1 MRTISVPYGKIR
13 QTLVVAEEEQVDVY
27 DPVDQPSEG
36 GDSGAVASALEHPLG
51 ALRLDDFRAART
63 VAIAIN
69 DKTRPVPHQR
79 MLPPLLAQLEALG
92 LAFRVRFYIAT
103 GTHAPMGPDEFPAIL
118 PAQIL
123 ERYAVVSHDCDDA
136 ENLVHLGVTSR
147 GVPVWVNRDFF
158 ASDLKIVVG
167 NIEPHHFAGF
177 SGGYKTAAIG
187 MAGRET
193 INANHIM
200 LADPRSRMGM
210 FEQNPLR
217 QDIEE
222 IGRLMQVQFALN
234 ARLNARKEIL
244 AAYFGDPGL
253 VLQAGIPDTRRL
265 TETQVPEAYDLVI
278 TSPGGFP
285 KDINFYQSQK
295 ALTAAA
301 MVVRDGGTIILVA
314 ACAEGGGSASFEDF
328 MEDVH
333 SYEAVLEK
341 FRRQGFRVGPHKAL
355 QVALVGQRV
364 RLMIVSEMPQTRSRR
379 FLLTPAVDLQS
390 AYEAARVHLPENAR
404 VAVLPHATNILPVVA
419 A

>member
-1 MRTISVPYGKIR
+1 
-13 QTLVVAEEEQVDVY
+13 
-27 DPVDQPSEG
+27 
-36 GDSGAVASALEHPLG
+36 
-51 ALRLDDFRAART
+51 
-63 VAIAIN
+63 
-69 DKTRPVPHQR
+69 
-79 MLPPLLAQLEALG
+79 
-92 LAFRVRFYIAT
+92 VRFYIAT
-103 GTHAPMGPDEFPAIL
+103 GTHAPMCPDEFPAIL

-123 ERYAVVSHDCDDA
+123 ERYPVVSHDCDDT
-136 ENLVHLGVTSR
+136 ENLVHLGFTSR
-147 GVPVWVNRDFF
+147 GVPVWVNRDFY

-222 IGRLMQVQFALN
+222 IGKVMQVQFALN
-234 ARLNARKEIL
+234 ARLNARKDIL

-265 TETQVPEAYDLVI
+265 TETQLPEAYDLVI
-278 TSPGGFP
+278 TSPGGYP

-314 ACAEGGGSASFEDF
+314 ACAEGGGSASFEEF
-328 MEDVH
+328 MEDVY

-341 FRRQGFRVGPHKAL
+341 FQRQGFRVGPHKAL

-364 RLMIVSEMPQTRSRR
+364 RLMIVSEMPHALSKR

-390 AYEAARVHLPENAR
+390 AYEAARMHLPENAR

>member
-1 MRTISVPYGKIR
+1 MRTISVPYGRTR
-13 QTLVVAEEEQVDVY
+13 QILTVTGAEVVDVY
-27 DPVDQPSEG
+27 DPVDQPVETA
-36 GDSGAVASALEHPLG
+36 DSGAVASALECPLG
-51 ALRLDDFRAART
+51 ALRLEDFRAAQS

-69 DKTRPVPHQR
+69 DKTRPVPHHLL
-79 MLPPLLAQLEALG
+79 LPPLLEQLERLG
-92 LAFRVRFYIAT
+92 LGPRVRFYIAT
-103 GTHAPMGPDEFPAIL
+103 GTHTPMTPDEYPGIL

-123 ERYAVVSHDCDDA
+123 ERYPVVSHDCDDHG
-136 ENLVHLGVTSR
+136 NLAHLGITSR

-158 ASDLKIVVG
+158 ASHLKIVVG

-200 LADPRSRMGM
+200 LADPLSRMGL

-222 IGRLMQVQFALN
+222 IGRMMQVQFALN
-234 ARLNARKEIL
+234 VRLNARKEIL

-265 TETQVPEAYDLVI
+265 TETQVAQAYDLVI
-278 TSPGGFP
+278 TSPGGYP

-295 ALTAAA
+295 ALSSAA
-301 MVVRDGGTIILVA
+301 MVTRDGGTIILVA
-314 ACAEGGGSASFEDF
+314 ACVEGGGSASFEEF
-328 MEDVH
+328 MEDVDT
-333 SYEAVLEK
+333 YEAVLEK
-341 FRRQGFRVGPHKAL
+341 FQRNGFRVGPHKAL

-364 RLMIVSEMPQTRSRR
+364 RLMIVSDMPETLSRR
-379 FLLTPAVDLQS
+379 FLLTPAPDLQS
-390 AYEAARVHLPENAR
+390 AYADARSGLPDNAR
-404 VAVLPHATNILPVVA
+404 VAVLPHATNILPVVTT
-419 A
+419 